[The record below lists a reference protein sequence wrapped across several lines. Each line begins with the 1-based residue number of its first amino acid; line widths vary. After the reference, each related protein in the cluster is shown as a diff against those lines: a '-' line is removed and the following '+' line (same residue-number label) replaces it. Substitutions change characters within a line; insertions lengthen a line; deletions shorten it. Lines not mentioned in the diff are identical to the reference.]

1 MMKVLDIRS
10 RMLLAALLP
19 LILVSTLMAVVFLM
33 VRFDDMQE
41 SYQQRNRSVA
51 RQIALASEYGLFS
64 ANQTQLQALARGAL
78 REPDVRWVAILDSQ
92 GRLLVGAGDA
102 QGTHPMAMSGQETQ
116 SFDRKWRMDWLTQP
130 VFASGIELED
140 LFTDSGKNNGG
151 GDIQL
156 GQVVVEFSRE
166 SVDEQKQQM
175 LRLGGGI
182 GVLGLAF
189 GMVLAVVL
197 SRGVIRPIMRIT
209 QLIERIGHGDFSAAS
224 DVPPAVQAGDPL
236 RDLQDHLHRMAHRLA
251 SARDDLEQQITL
263 ATQALRS
270 KKDEAEQATQAKSRF
285 LAAASHDLRQPLHA
299 LGMFVSR
306 LAQLPHDGQTGQLI
320 GNLEASVRAMQS
332 LLDGLLDIS
341 RLEAQAV
348 KVNKQPFALAP
359 LLQQLAQ
366 DLMPTAV
373 DKGLSLRIRPS
384 PLWVLSD
391 ATLVYRIMLN
401 LVGNALRYT
410 EHGGV
415 LVAAR
420 KVQGGSQVELQV
432 WDTGIG
438 IAPEHQQAV
447 FAEFF
452 QVANPA
458 RDRTRGLGLGLN
470 IVQRTAALLEHPL
483 HLSSRLGCGTR
494 FSLTLPVV
502 AALPAAR
509 PAPPAETSLPDD
521 LCDALA
527 LVIEDDD
534 LVRHALT
541 GLLRGWGL
549 RVMPARGLQQARDQ
563 VSEGGVPGVI
573 ISDYR
578 LQDGPDGIEVVQ
590 QLRAAWGAHI
600 PACLMS
606 GDTDASLMQAAQA
619 AGLTLLHKPVRPA
632 KLRSLLRHLLSDQRT
647 EPE

>member
-1 MMKVLDIRS
+1 
-10 RMLLAALLP
+10 
-19 LILVSTLMAVVFLM
+19 
-33 VRFDDMQE
+33 
-41 SYQQRNRSVA
+41 
-51 RQIALASEYGLFS
+51 
-64 ANQTQLQALARGAL
+64 
-78 REPDVRWVAILDSQ
+78 
-92 GRLLVGAGDA
+92 
-102 QGTHPMAMSGQETQ
+102 
-116 SFDRKWRMDWLTQP
+116 
-130 VFASGIELED
+130 
-140 LFTDSGKNNGG
+140 
-151 GDIQL
+151 
-156 GQVVVEFSRE
+156 
-166 SVDEQKQQM
+166 
-175 LRLGGGI
+175 
-182 GVLGLAF
+182 
-189 GMVLAVVL
+189 
-197 SRGVIRPIMRIT
+197 
-209 QLIERIGHGDFSAAS
+209 
-224 DVPPAVQAGDPL
+224 
-236 RDLQDHLHRMAHRLA
+236 MAHRLA

-483 HLSSRLGCGTR
+483 HLSSRLGRGTR

-632 KLRSLLRHLLSDQRT
+632 KLRSLLRRLLSDQRA
-647 EPE
+647 EPERP